1 MDVKHCIKLALE
13 SIGIEELKEKQEEA
27 VLAFLSNRDV
37 FVSLPTGYGKS
48 YIYGILPLPLKLL

>member
-37 FVSLPTGYGKS
+37 FVSLPTDYVFKVS
-48 YIYGILPLPLKLL
+48 NDLNIKCTYVS